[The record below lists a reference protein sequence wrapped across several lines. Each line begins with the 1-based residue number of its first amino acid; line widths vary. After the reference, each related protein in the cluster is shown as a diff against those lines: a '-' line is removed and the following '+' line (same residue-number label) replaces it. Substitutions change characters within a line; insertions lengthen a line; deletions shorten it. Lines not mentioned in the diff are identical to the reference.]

1 MCAAAGGERNFAP
14 GGQILALSGPRD
26 PDFSGSLKAPRRILA
41 SLRTLSLKFKGRR
54 TCNFEVPVTTP
65 RRNDFF
71 CLPHA
76 RTAAFI
82 LQCAASHQL

>member
-41 SLRTLSLKFKGRR
+41 TLRTLSLKFKGRR
-54 TCNFEVPVTTP
+54 TCKVTDLYLRS
-65 RRNDFF
+65 RRRLFSVFQNAHTR
-71 CLPHA
+71 PA
-76 RTAAFI
+76 
-82 LQCAASHQL
+82 

>member
-41 SLRTLSLKFKGRR
+41 TLRTLSLKFKGRR
-54 TCNFEVPVTTP
+54 TCSSHRVKFVQ
-65 RRNDFF
+65 
-71 CLPHA
+71 A
-76 RTAAFI
+76 RWRSSLAGW
-82 LQCAASHQL
+82 L